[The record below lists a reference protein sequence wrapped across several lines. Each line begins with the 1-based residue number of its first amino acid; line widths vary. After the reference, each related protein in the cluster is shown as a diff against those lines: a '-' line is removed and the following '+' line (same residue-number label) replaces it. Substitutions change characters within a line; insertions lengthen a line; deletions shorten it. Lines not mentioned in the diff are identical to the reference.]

1 MSEALL
7 EISDLKVKTGDKEIL
22 KGINLRIQPGEIH
35 AIMGPDGSGKSTL
48 SHVLAGNPEFTVTG
62 GSVKLA
68 GKDLLEQ
75 AIEERARA
83 GVFIA
88 FQYPPEVPGVNNM
101 QFMRTAV
108 NTVRKARGE
117 SELSAGDF
125 LARAKTIMG
134 RLNMQSEMI
143 KRSLNDGFSGGE
155 KKKNEILQMALLEP
169 KIMVLDEIDSGLD
182 VDALELVAKE
192 AVHVMRE
199 GNGARSM
206 VVITHYSR
214 ILKYIEPQHVHV
226 LAGGKIIES
235 GGMEIVHR
243 IEANGYD

>member
-1 MSEALL
+1 MSQPLL
-7 EISDLKVKTGDKEIL
+7 EITDLKVKTADKEIL
-22 KGINLRIQPGEIH
+22 RGIDLKILPGEIH
-35 AIMGPDGSGKSTL
+35 AIMGPNGSGKSTL
-48 SHVLAGNPEFTVTG
+48 SHVIAGNPEFTVTS
-62 GSVKLA
+62 GSVKLD
-68 GKDLLEQ
+68 GKDLLAQ
-75 AIEERARA
+75 PIEERARA
-83 GVFIA
+83 GVFVA

-125 LARAKTIMG
+125 LNRAKTVMA
-134 RLNMQSEMI
+134 RLKMPGEMI

-169 KIMVLDEIDSGLD
+169 KLMVLDEIDSGLD

-192 AVHVMRE
+192 AVNVMRE
-199 GNGARSM
+199 GNGSRSM

-214 ILKYIEPQHVHV
+214 ILKYIEPQHVHI
-226 LAGGKIIES
+226 LSGGKIIES
-235 GGMEIVHR
+235 GGIEIVHR
-243 IEANGYD
+243 IESKGYD